1 MINVSKSSKYNIS
14 TYDLKKIVVMSSL
27 EIINVN
33 SSDVGTYTC
42 YAGNTIGI
50 DSSSG
55 ILTVNGTYH

>member
-1 MINVSKSSKYNIS
+1 
-14 TYDLKKIVVMSSL
+14 MSSL

-50 DSSSG
+50 DRSSG
-55 ILTVNGTYH
+55 ILTVNGTYTQVLLSYMYNTHFMH